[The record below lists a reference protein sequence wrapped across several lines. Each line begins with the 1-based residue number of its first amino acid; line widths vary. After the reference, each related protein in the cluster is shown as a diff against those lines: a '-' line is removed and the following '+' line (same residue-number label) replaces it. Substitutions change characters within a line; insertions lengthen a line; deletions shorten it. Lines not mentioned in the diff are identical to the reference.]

1 MGHLQKVTKAAA
13 NNILEEIER
22 DELSRDFDPL
32 KHEID
37 RSRTHLNYELTD
49 HGCSARE
56 YLNKRLS
63 EIKVMNRADV
73 KVLGQWVWTMPK
85 DLPPEYENAFFEGI
99 YAFYCQKHGAENIAY
114 ARVHKDETSLHGHF
128 GIIPVVNKDG
138 IEKCC
143 AKDVFTK
150 AYMNRAHSELQ
161 QFLTERLGVEVNL
174 LNGESLG
181 IDGIENFKKAKDL
194 AKEIGTL
201 QMKVTE
207 LTRERNDLQRQVNTL
222 KLDKNAIEDEL
233 EEKKGI
239 LQSIKDFLTGHPNFF
254 DMFLH
259 WLNKEWSR
267 EERLTLVKRFEE
279 HTEDLKRQIHR
290 SFGHER

>member
-37 RSRTHLNYELTD
+37 RSHTHLNYELTD

-85 DLPPEYENAFFEGI
+85 DLPPEYEKAFFEGI
-99 YAFYCQKHGAENIAY
+99 YAFYCQKHGAENIVY
-114 ARVHKDETSLHGHF
+114 ARVHKDERSVHGHL

-138 IEKCC
+138 VEKCC

-174 LNGESLG
+174 LNGESLRIKG
-181 IDGIENFKKAKDL
+181 IDNFKKAKDL

-259 WLNKEWSR
+259 WLHPKMSK
-267 EERLTLVKRFEE
+267 EERLEQEYRFKE
-279 HTEDLKRQIHR
+279 HTEELKRQIYR
-290 SFGHER
+290 SYGHER